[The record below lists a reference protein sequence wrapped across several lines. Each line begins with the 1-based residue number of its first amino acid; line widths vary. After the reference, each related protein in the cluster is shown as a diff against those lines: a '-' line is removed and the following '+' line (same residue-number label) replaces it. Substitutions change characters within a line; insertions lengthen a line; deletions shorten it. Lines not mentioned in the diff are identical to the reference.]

1 MTSGKGGRWTSE
13 WTVADMGARK
23 VEPSGVDTH
32 ERGGALLIV
41 GDAQALAEGTAG
53 VEPAGE
59 AEKATAAKPEALVP
73 WAQSVAKREV
83 EILPG
88 EGKHVHEPPPEVLPQ
103 KGKHEIK
110 TPSTGESE
118 RTEVLPQGEGM
129 LEVPAQEHRRKPE
142 VLPPNGEREHGTTPQ
157 GCPNEGN
164 CKPSCRGT
172 KSSCPLGRDQAPG
185 ILEGSRQGSKSSSRK
200 TC

>member
-41 GDAQALAEGTAG
+41 GDAQALAKGTAG
-53 VEPAGE
+53 VEPTGK
-59 AEKATAAKPEALVP
+59 AEKATTTKPEVLVP
-73 WAQSVAKREV
+73 WAQSVAKCEV

-103 KGKHEIK
+103 KGKHEIE

-118 RTEVLPQGEGM
+118 RTEVLPQ
-129 LEVPAQEHRRKPE
+129 
-142 VLPPNGEREHGTTPQ
+142 
-157 GCPNEGN
+157 
-164 CKPSCRGT
+164 
-172 KSSCPLGRDQAPG
+172 
-185 ILEGSRQGSKSSSRK
+185 
-200 TC
+200 